1 MNIIL
6 TALALVSIGL
16 LILIIRLNNK
26 VKKNEINLMKLT
38 RICDLLANE
47 MNKSLNSI
55 QRFADCMERM
65 FGISDPRSNWKDAE
79 NIK

>member
-1 MNIIL
+1 
-6 TALALVSIGL
+6 
-16 LILIIRLNNK
+16 
-26 VKKNEINLMKLT
+26 
-38 RICDLLANE
+38 